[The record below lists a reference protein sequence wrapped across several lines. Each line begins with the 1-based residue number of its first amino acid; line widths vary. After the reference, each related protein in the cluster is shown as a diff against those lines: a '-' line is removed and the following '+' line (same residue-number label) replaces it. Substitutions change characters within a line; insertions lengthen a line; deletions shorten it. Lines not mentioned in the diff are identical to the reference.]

1 MKHVDHHTLELY
13 VLKSASLRRKRR
25 SVANHLAACPHCRA
39 IADEILLIYTEAEK
53 HIQPIHDAPVVSHV
67 AVREWNRHSLASRE
81 YDSRPLERVNR
92 SLVRRFVR
100 FSRSRPV
107 VTSTGLVATIVF
119 LVIGTMN
126 VMRWIAPASN
136 PSQMH
141 YDVSRDFLEI
151 YDEKENLLWQKPSRG
166 LRDIQ
171 RTESTN
177 GARYTLIGDLDGQG
191 RNDVV
196 SMLPNESNSAQMMN
210 HTIRIY
216 DSNGHMIV
224 SKALG
229 TDVRYAG
236 RVYPGAQ
243 FGGGGLALVHDLSGA
258 GMDIVASA
266 PHYRSPTV
274 LARMNGRGELLGEYW
289 HFGHLLRPRTVPST
303 AGSGEF
309 VILMGSND
317 ADSSGRDF
325 PIIAVLD
332 PSKITGRSEATATR
346 GFGFPASS
354 AEVAYIR
361 IPRSDIDD
369 GLHAAISVIRVMPG
383 DERRWSFIVA
393 GSDTTDGST
402 FEYVFDSSWR
412 IQSVLSTDSNAW
424 IRERLRKKGLV
435 HGQIDRQYLD
445 ALKNSVEYWDG
456 HRWMKEFNLVHSA
469 IVRN

>member
-13 VLKSASLRRKRR
+13 VLKSASIRGKRR
-25 SVANHLAACPHCRA
+25 SVANHLAACPHCRT

-53 HIQPIHDAPVVSHV
+53 HIQQMHDVPVVSQV
-67 AVREWNRHSLASRE
+67 AVREWNKHSLASRE
-81 YDSRPLERVNR
+81 YDSRPPERVNR

-136 PSQMH
+136 PSQLH
-141 YDVSRDFLEI
+141 YDISRDVLEV

-166 LRDIQ
+166 LRGIQ
-171 RTESTN
+171 GTESISGT
-177 GARYTLIGDLDGQG
+177 RYTLIGDLDGQG
-191 RNDVV
+191 RNDVI
-196 SMLPNESNSAQMMN
+196 SMLPNESNSAQQLN
-210 HTIRIY
+210 NTIRIY

-224 SKALG
+224 SRALG
-229 TDVRYAG
+229 TDVNYAG

-243 FGGGGLALVHDLSGA
+243 FGGGGLALAHDPSGT

-266 PHYRSPTV
+266 PHFRSPSV
-274 LARMNGRGELLGEYW
+274 IVRMNGRGELLGEYW
-289 HFGHLLRPRTVPST
+289 HFGHLVRPRTVQST

-317 ADSSGRDF
+317 SDSSGRDF

-332 PSKITGRSEATATR
+332 PSKITGQSEATATR
-346 GFGFPASS
+346 GFGFPASR

-361 IPRSDIDD
+361 LPRSDIDD
-369 GLHAAISVIRVMPG
+369 AFHAGVEVLRVTPG
-383 DERRWSFIVA
+383 DERHWSFIVTGNDA
-393 GSDTTDGST
+393 PNGSC
-402 FEYVFDSSWR
+402 FEYVFDASWR
-412 IQSVLSTDSNAW
+412 IEAVLSSNGNAR
-424 IRERLRKKGLV
+424 IRARLQEKGLV
-435 HGQIDRQYLD
+435 HGQIDQQYLD

-456 HRWMKEFNLVHSA
+456 QKWAREFNLVHPA
-469 IVRN
+469 VVRN